1 VRVELRTRDLEEL
14 ETGGIDPAEALARGA
29 QALGARRLSGRVDDP
44 ERHDERLADAIDA
57 YAEADADFR
66 LVRFDFAT
74 RAPAFDE
81 AAARHRE
88 LGGSVRAVRLKRGPA
103 LAAEL
108 LQLRAREQT
117 LERTLRSAGIDPETI
132 APSIPVDETSDL
144 SYALL
149 HVPRV
154 GRGGPAPPQPTPRR
168 RRFRR
173 KRR

>member
-1 VRVELRTRDLEEL
+1 MRIELLTRDFEEL
-14 ETGGIDPAEALARGA
+14 EAGGIDPGDALARA
-29 QALGARRLSGRVDDP
+29 ARALGARRLSVHLDDP
-44 ERHDERLADAIDA
+44 ERQDQRLSDAIDA

-74 RAPAFDE
+74 RAPAFEE
-81 AAARHRE
+81 ATARHRE
-88 LGGSVRAVRLKRGPA
+88 LVSDVREIRLKRGPA

-117 LERTLRSAGIDPETI
+117 LERTLQATGVDPETV
-132 APSIPVDETSDL
+132 APSVPVASDL

-154 GRGGPAPPQPTPRR
+154 GRGQTPPAPPRR
-168 RRFRR
+168 RRRFGR

>member
-1 VRVELRTRDLEEL
+1 VRVELLTRDLDEL
-14 ETGGIDPAEALARGA
+14 EAGGIEPAEALARA
-29 QALGARRLSGRVDDP
+29 ARALGERRLSVRFDDP
-44 ERHDERLADAIDA
+44 DRHDERLAGAIDA

-88 LGGSVRAVRLKRGPA
+88 LVAAVRAVRLKRGPA
-103 LAAEL
+103 LAADL

-117 LERTLRSAGIDPETI
+117 LERTLRAAEIDPEAV
-132 APSIPVDETSDL
+132 APSVPIDEASDL

-149 HVPRV
+149 HVPRI
-154 GRGGPAPPQPTPRR
+154 GRGLSPSAPPPRR

-173 KRR
+173 KR

>member
-1 VRVELRTRDLEEL
+1 VRVELLTRDLEEL
-14 ETGGIDPAEALARGA
+14 EAGAIDPAEALVRAAR
-29 QALGARRLSGRVDDP
+29 ALGERRLSVHLDDP
-44 ERHDERLADAIDA
+44 ERQDERLADAIDA

-88 LGGSVRAVRLKRGPA
+88 LVGAVRAVRLKRGPA
-103 LAAEL
+103 LAADL

-117 LERTLRSAGIDPETI
+117 LERTLQAAGIDPEAV
-132 APSIPVDETSDL
+132 APSVPTDETSDL

-154 GRGGPAPPQPTPRR
+154 GRGGPAPPPPRR